1 MDKSKKIKYVSRAI
15 KFLIV
20 LLSFAFIYHQ
30 IVGEWEDKNISDL
43 NPYKYFERSTG
54 LFFIIL
60 TLVFFN
66 WGFEALKWKFLVSK
80 VEKVSFWQSYK
91 GVLSGVTISI
101 FAPLKTGEYIGRCLH
116 LQPDNR
122 IGGSVLSVYGSMIQ
136 LFITILCGSLGL
148 MYFSSEIF
156 QWDFIW
162 KVLLNIALV
171 LSTVIMFLALIKPT
185 WVLFLVKK
193 TPLPEKW
200 KNYFNVLADFNLPQ
214 LLTQGMLVSLLRYTV
229 FSLQFYWALQIFEV
243 QLPFWEG
250 MAIVSVT
257 FLGLSF
263 LSLSALMELGF
274 TRTLICWNL
283 TTVFLA
289 AQNIQHDN
297 LTTEIWLASTL
308 IWLINLA
315 LPAIIGAIFMFG
327 VKIFKE
333 E

>member
-1 MDKSKKIKYVSRAI
+1 
-15 KFLIV
+15 V

-30 IVGEWEDKNISDL
+30 IAGEWEDQKISDL
-43 NPYKYFERSTG
+43 NPAKYIEQSTG

-148 MYFSSEIF
+148 MYFSTYIF
-156 QWDFIW
+156 HWDFIW
-162 KVLLNIALV
+162 KVLLNIGLV
-171 LSTVIMFLALIKPT
+171 LTIIIMFLALIKPT

-214 LLTQGMLVSLLRYTV
+214 LLTQGILVSLLRYSV
-229 FSLQFYWALQIFEV
+229 FSLQFYWALQIFDV
-243 QLPFWEG
+243 ALPFWEG
-250 MAIVSVT
+250 MAIVAVT

-263 LSLSALMELGF
+263 LSISALMELGF
-274 TRTLICWNL
+274 TRTAICLSLTAALLGSHNL
-283 TTVFLA
+283 AHENLA
-289 AQNIQHDN
+289 
-297 LTTEIWLASTL
+297 TEIWLASTL

-315 LPAIIGAIFMFG
+315 LPAIIGAIFMYG

>member
-1 MDKSKKIKYVSRAI
+1 M
-15 KFLIV
+15 

-30 IVGEWEDKNISDL
+30 IAGEWEDQKISDL
-43 NPYKYFERSTG
+43 NPAKYIEQSTG

-148 MYFSSEIF
+148 MYFSTYIF
-156 QWDFIW
+156 HWDFIW
-162 KVLLNIALV
+162 KVLLNIGLV
-171 LSTVIMFLALIKPT
+171 LTIIIMFLALIKPT

-214 LLTQGMLVSLLRYTV
+214 LLTQGILVSLLRYSV
-229 FSLQFYWALQIFEV
+229 FSLQFYWALQIFDV
-243 QLPFWEG
+243 ALPFWEG
-250 MAIVSVT
+250 MAIVAVT

-263 LSLSALMELGF
+263 LSISALMELGF
-274 TRTLICWNL
+274 TRTAICLSLTAALLGSHNL
-283 TTVFLA
+283 AHENLA
-289 AQNIQHDN
+289 
-297 LTTEIWLASTL
+297 TEIWLASTL

-315 LPAIIGAIFMFG
+315 LPAIIGAIFMYG

>member
-1 MDKSKKIKYVSRAI
+1 M
-15 KFLIV
+15 
-20 LLSFAFIYHQ
+20 LLSFAFIYNQ
-30 IVGEWEDKNISDL
+30 IVVEWKDKGISAL
-43 NPYKYFERSTG
+43 NPLKYIEQSLG
-54 LFFIIL
+54 LLLIIIVF
-60 TLVFFN
+60 VFFN

-80 VEKVSFWQSYK
+80 VEKISFWQSYK

-136 LFITILCGSLGL
+136 LLITILCGTLGL
-148 MYFSSEIF
+148 MYFSVEIF
-156 QWDFIW
+156 EWDFTW
-162 KVLLNIALV
+162 KVLLNVGMCLSTVLMFIALV
-171 LSTVIMFLALIKPT
+171 KPS
-185 WVLFLVKK
+185 WVLFLVRK

-214 LLTQGMLVSLLRYTV
+214 LLTQGILVSFFRYSV
-229 FSLQFYWALQIFEV
+229 FALQFYWALQIFEV
-243 QLPFWEG
+243 ELPFWEG
-250 MAIVSVT
+250 MAIVAIT

-274 TRTLICWNL
+274 TRTAICLSL
-283 TTVFLA
+283 TTQFLD
-289 AQNIQHDN
+289 AQQVVNHN
-297 LTTEIWLASTL
+297 LATGIWLASTF

-315 LPAIIGAIFMFG
+315 LPAIVGAIFMYG